1 MATETAAASAT
12 GSAGTVTENAPG
24 AALAAPAANERYSP
38 EGATFFFE
46 AAPFALLVRLAQQV
60 DRDLLIYDLETSDLL
75 DSPNFGITEIAVM
88 RVMRDGVIRV
98 HTRVLNPERPISA
111 KAAEITGLT
120 DEIVRSLPPYGE
132 QLARGMCL
140 GARGCMVIG
149 FNHRNFDIPG
159 VMQIHER
166 YNLPKPVFVDVLDVR
181 DLWVALTGK
190 KGGKLVDIVEAYGL
204 TVEDAH
210 QAAADVAMTGLVL
223 NQMLWR
229 HGVDAVLAHRITD
242 MEAEMNGT
250 VGSDGR
256 SHAPKAL
263 SKTFVVRERLKK
275 HFAEGGAYTGMTPLA
290 KELGFSSDEKY
301 EADGELGSL
310 VKSGDIAPERVALPK
325 AQAFLGQHLEAVLTE
340 LDTDPQDSGF
350 KMKPVMEALKKRGG
364 APRELDYIQLRAAL
378 VLREKRAADAPAPQ
392 TPEPTQQDLL
402 APAAPEV
409 TAGSAECQS

>member
-1 MATETAAASAT
+1 MTTSTDTAAASNT
-12 GSAGTVTENAPG
+12 GTAAAVAENNDG
-24 AALAAPAANERYSP
+24 AAPTLAASERYNP
-38 EGATFFFE
+38 EGTTFFFE

-120 DEIVRSLPPYGE
+120 NEIVKDLPPYGE
-132 QLARGMCL
+132 QLARAMCA
-140 GARGCMVIG
+140 GAKGCMVIG

-190 KGGKLVDIVEAYGL
+190 KGGKLVDIVAAYGL

-275 HFAEGGAYTGMTPLA
+275 HFAEGGAYTGMTALA

-310 VKSGDIAPERVALPK
+310 VKSKDIAPERVALPK
-325 AQAFLGQHLEAVLTE
+325 AQAFLDQHLEGVLTE
-340 LDTDPQDSGF
+340 LDTDPEDSGF
-350 KMKPVMEALKKRGG
+350 KMKPVMELLKKRGG
-364 APRELDYIQLRAAL
+364 APRELDYIQLRAAI
-378 VLREKRAADAPAPQ
+378 VLRERRLAGGPAPAPAADAAPA
-392 TPEPTQQDLL
+392 QQDLL
-402 APAAPEV
+402 AVAPE
-409 TAGSAECQS
+409 GSGT

>member
-1 MATETAAASAT
+1 MTMATETAATSAS
-12 GSAGTVTENAPG
+12 G
-24 AALAAPAANERYSP
+24 AAGAPSETAAGAASVAPAANERYSP
-38 EGATFFFE
+38 QGATFFFE
-46 AAPFALLVRLAQQV
+46 PAPFSLLVRLAQQV
-60 DRDLLIYDLETSDLL
+60 DRDLFIYDLETSDLL

-120 DEIVRSLPPYGE
+120 DEIVRDLPPYGE
-132 QLARGMCL
+132 QLARGMCA
-140 GARGCMVIG
+140 GARGCLVIG

-159 VMQIHER
+159 IMQIHER
-166 YNLPKPVFVDVLDVR
+166 YNLPAPVFVDVLDVR

-229 HGVDAVLAHRITD
+229 HGVDAVLAHRIVDTG
-242 MEAEMNGT
+242 AEMGDN
-250 VGSDGR
+250 R
-256 SHAPKAL
+256 SYAPKAL
-263 SKTFVVRERLKK
+263 SKTFVVRERLKR
-275 HFAEGGAYTGMTPLA
+275 HFAEGGAYTGMAALA

-310 VKSGDIAPERVALPK
+310 VKSKDIAPERVALPK
-325 AQAFLGQHLEAVLTE
+325 AQAFLGQHLEAVLKE
-340 LDTDPQDSGF
+340 LDTEPEDSGF

-364 APRELDYIQLRAAL
+364 APRELDYIQLRTAL
-378 VLREKRAADAPAPQ
+378 VLREQRAGDAPAPEAGAA
-392 TPEPTQQDLL
+392 PVAESAQQDLL
-402 APAAPEV
+402 SS
-409 TAGSAECQS
+409 AG